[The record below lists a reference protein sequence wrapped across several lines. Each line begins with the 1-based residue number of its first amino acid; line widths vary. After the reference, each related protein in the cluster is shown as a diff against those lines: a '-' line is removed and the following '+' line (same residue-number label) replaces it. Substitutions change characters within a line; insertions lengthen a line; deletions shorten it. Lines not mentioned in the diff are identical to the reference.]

1 MFIIIMDISG
11 SFSNII
17 LQYNKNI
24 RDYNDNMRLYLE
36 VIRQNQPNIR
46 NRSSY
51 DLAFYSPTRR
61 STNNILSSLFTPL
74 QNISLENTSLQ
85 DVIVIPT
92 SVQIANATEIIQFN
106 ESISNNNISCPITL
120 DSFVNGENVCRIKH
134 CSHLF
139 KQNALH
145 NWFRRNVRCPVC
157 RYDIRDYRPDVLTD
171 EDEIVMDDDD
181 DDDEDDEDDEYSEIV
196 NELLNER
203 QTQTS
208 MQTPTQTPTQTSTQ
222 TSMQTPTQTS
232 MQTSTQTSMQTPTQ
246 TSTQTSMQ
254 TSNPNPTYTRNVS
267 NVTNVIREFI
277 NNELANLPTDLS
289 SSASELLYT
298 FDIPLML
305 DMSGNLRL

>member
-11 SFSNII
+11 NFSDII

-36 VIRQNQPNIR
+36 VIRNNQLSIR
-46 NRSSY
+46 NNY
-51 DLAFYSPTRR
+51 DYAFYSPSRR

-74 QNISLENTSLQ
+74 QNISPLQNTSLQ
-85 DVIVIPT
+85 DVIIRPT
-92 SVQIANATEIIQFN
+92 EQQIENATEIIQFN
-106 ESISNNNISCPITL
+106 EAISNNNISCPITL

-145 NWFRRNVRCPVC
+145 DWFRRNVRCPVC
-157 RYDIRDYRPDVLTD
+157 RYDIRDYQPDVGNTVINAVNN
-171 EDEIVMDDDD
+171 ETDDDD
-181 DDDEDDEDDEYSEIV
+181 VDDEYSEIV
-196 NELLNER
+196 NELLNENIQR
-203 QTQTS
+203 QTSTQTS
-208 MQTPTQTPTQTSTQ
+208 TQTPTQT
-222 TSMQTPTQTS
+222 
-232 MQTSTQTSMQTPTQ
+232 
-246 TSTQTSMQ
+246 
-254 TSNPNPTYTRNVS
+254 NYTRNVS

-277 NNELANLPTDLS
+277 NNELAHLPTDLT

-298 FDIPLML
+298 FDIPLLL